1 MKKLLLLFAL
11 FSAQFSFAQSQEKEI
26 LLEAEVNPEFPG
38 GEDALYA
45 FISKNVNY
53 PNKEKENNITG
64 KVIARF
70 AIMQDGSVEKIT
82 ILSQTPKA
90 FNDEVIRVLKLMPK
104 WKPGM
109 QLGKPVAVYFTI
121 PIMFHLEDSKP
132 IKPLPNKSNDLNKI
146 AGYFGLVCGCIIGIL
161 LFKLF

>member
-11 FSAQFSFAQSQEKEI
+11 FLVQFSFAQSQEKEI

-38 GEDALYA
+38 GEDAMMAY
-45 FISKNVNY
+45 FSKNINY
-53 PNKEKENNITG
+53 PTKEKENNITG

-70 AIMQDGSVEKIT
+70 AIMQDGSVDKIT

>member
-53 PNKEKENNITG
+53 PIKEKENNITG

-70 AIMQDGSVEKIT
+70 AIMQDGSVDKIT

-104 WKPGM
+104 WKPGINN
-109 QLGKPVAVYFTI
+109 GKEVNVKMLI
-121 PIMFHLEDSKP
+121 PINIS
-132 IKPLPNKSNDLNKI
+132 LN
-146 AGYFGLVCGCIIGIL
+146 
-161 LFKLF
+161 